1 MWIGIKTLYPLIIH
15 SFTSLLK
22 REPESEQ
29 RGDHGRHR
37 IDGVGESE
45 VDAKQAESEAEE
57 KPQPE
62 AWMVS

>member
-37 IDGVGESE
+37 VNGVRERQ
-45 VDAKQAESEAEE
+45 VNPKQAEPEAED
-57 KPQPE
+57 KPKPE
-62 AWMVS
+62 ARMVT

>member
-1 MWIGIKTLYPLIIH
+1 MWIGIKTLYPLLIH

-45 VDAKQAESEAEE
+45 EDAEQAEPEAEE
-57 KPQPE
+57 KPKPE
-62 AWMVS
+62 ARMVS